1 MFLGQC
7 RHPGLGGAAGGLVSS
22 RPRHAVV
29 RDCQNTPG
37 GWRPVLANLANLRL
51 AAPPAAGRGAAAG
64 ARAGVGGAAPG
75 GGARPAPAAAGGRQV
90 VRHGALHGDRVLI
103 SYTFHLSYKYTI
115 LTELC
120 TGNGSHF
127 RDPIHSLYHCCIT
140 RNEHFLQKN
149 VFQQNQREFWLK
161 WLGRSL

>member
-22 RPRHAVV
+22 RPRHPVV
-29 RDCQNTPG
+29 RDCQNAPG

-51 AAPPAAGRGAAAG
+51 AAPPPAGRGAAAG

-75 GGARPAPAAAGGRQV
+75 GGARPAPAPAGGRQV

-103 SYTFHLSYKYTI
+103 SYTFHTNIYNFNRTVCAQEMVHIFATL
-115 LTELC
+115 
-120 TGNGSHF
+120 F
-127 RDPIHSLYHCCIT
+127 IHCIIVALQEMNIFFK
-140 RNEHFLQKN
+140 RMFSNKINEN
-149 VFQQNQREFWLK
+149 S
-161 WLGRSL
+161 G

>member
-22 RPRHAVV
+22 RPRHSVV
-29 RDCQNTPG
+29 RDCQNAPG

-51 AAPPAAGRGAAAG
+51 AAPPPAGRGAAAG

-75 GGARPAPAAAGGRQV
+75 GGARPAPAPAGGRQV

-103 SYTFHLSYKYTI
+103 SYTFHTNIYNFNRTVCAQEMVHIFATL
-115 LTELC
+115 
-120 TGNGSHF
+120 F
-127 RDPIHSLYHCCIT
+127 IHCIIVALQEMNIFFK
-140 RNEHFLQKN
+140 RMFSNKINEN
-149 VFQQNQREFWLK
+149 S
-161 WLGRSL
+161 G